1 MGESLR
7 FGAWGR
13 GSNFYIATTVRF
25 ATRQHEFDA
34 NGAGVAGEGRGMQ
47 AGDLLVNKFLE
58 GLLDAVV
65 YRGGVPLVEVESIER
80 HRRGRL
86 VVG

>member
-7 FGAWGR
+7 FGAWEME
-13 GSNFYIATTVRF
+13 SNFYIATTVRF

-34 NGAGVAGEGRGMQ
+34 NGAGIAREGRGMQ
-47 AGDLLVNKFLE
+47 TGDLLVHRFLE
-58 GLLDAVV
+58 GLLDTIV